1 MALEAVK
8 KASGAKKIFFGSILV
23 LACNF
28 IYIGNSYIVAW
39 AQLKASEITLVKG
52 ILQLLIFGAANL
64 FTKKEKNNNNKEAES
79 GSKSNRFH
87 LLVLL
92 CILGFTTAT
101 ASFAVLTAIP
111 LMPIGDVIVICFT
124 APVFSV
130 FLDRIV
136 LHKPLS
142 FLSIFLCLFIV
153 VGDILVVQPPFLFNK
168 DSSNLKEEKA
178 LTEKHGELYFTGVAL
193 CFYTA
198 LSSAIAN
205 VVSTQ
210 CFKKSITTSNIM
222 MVIGS
227 SFFLLSIISTI
238 FLPNRLITNPQ
249 IIPLKEALFLPVSA
263 FMVMTGF
270 WLMTLAISITGQP
283 TLVTMLRSTEI
294 LISIVTESLWWGQ
307 MPGFLSIVG
316 SLLVTFCVLGMAAKE
331 DIEKM
336 VERRRNNQK
345 SNLVSKEDIIEPV

>member
-8 KASGAKKIFFGSILV
+8 KTSGAKKIILGSILV
-23 LACNF
+23 LVCNF

-52 ILQLLIFGAANL
+52 LLQLFIFGTANL
-64 FTKKEKNNNNKEAES
+64 CTKKEKNNNDKEAES
-79 GSKSNRFH
+79 GSKSNRLH
-87 LLVLL
+87 LMVLL

-153 VGDILVVQPPFLFNK
+153 VGDILVVQPPFLFYQEPA
-168 DSSNLKEEKA
+168 NLKEEKS

-193 CFYTA
+193 CLYTA
-198 LSSAIAN
+198 LSSAVAN

-210 CFKKSITTSNIM
+210 CFKKNITTSDIM

-238 FLPNRLITNPQ
+238 FLPNRLVSNPQ

-263 FMVMTGF
+263 IMVMTGF
-270 WLMTLAISITGQP
+270 WMMTLAISITGQP

-307 MPGFLSIVG
+307 MPGFVSIIG
-316 SLLVTFCVLGMAAKE
+316 SLLVTICVLGMAAKE

-336 VERRRNNQK
+336 VERWRANFPSTLGAK
-345 SNLVSKEDIIEPV
+345 DDLIVEP